1 MNFCPEICQVYFS
14 IKKAAVQDIFQ
25 VFLIKILKLTDL
37 SDILIMIE
45 GKYPVNYPDIADRE
59 AEKRN
64 EKR

>member
-1 MNFCPEICQVYFS
+1 
-14 IKKAAVQDIFQ
+14 
-25 VFLIKILKLTDL
+25 LIKILKLTDL
-37 SDILIMIE
+37 SGILIIIE